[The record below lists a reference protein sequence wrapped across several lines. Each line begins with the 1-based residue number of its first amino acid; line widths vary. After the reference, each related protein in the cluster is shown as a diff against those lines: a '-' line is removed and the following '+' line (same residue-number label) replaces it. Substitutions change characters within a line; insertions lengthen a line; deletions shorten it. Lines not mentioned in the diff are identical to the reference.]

1 MYQGLAQ
8 IQGAQWRTK
17 KTEEF
22 KYRAL
27 GAEEKL
33 SKAEATIKD
42 LTVQLRASDD
52 YKEKLRRIYFDLKQ
66 KYDDQAKTYKAL
78 ESEKKSAKKSCDKHK
93 KRGWTSYEE
102 LEML

>member
-1 MYQGLAQ
+1 MFHDLAQ
-8 IQGAQWRTK
+8 IHGAQRRSK

-22 KYRAL
+22 EFRAL

-66 KYDDQAKTYKAL
+66 KYDDQAKAYKAL
-78 ESEKKSAKKSCDKHK
+78 ESEKKSAKKSQDKQK
-93 KRGWTSYEE
+93 EREA
-102 LEML
+102 